1 MVTALQAYIPQII
14 DYLLSLVLVIS
25 ILLLGARRLPQ
36 KVYLF
41 ALQSLFLTLILVGLG
56 IMHHS
61 QQALLTALL
70 ILGGKFILIPSAL
83 FKVLE
88 KVPMNKKVES
98 YFTIPTGMIIG
109 GLLILLSHYLTASL
123 FPQADHLFIGV
134 FSVGSSLVFIGLF
147 MMMTFKKALTQI
159 LGLYVMDNGIFCL
172 TLATVFEM
180 PMIIEMGMLFELLL
194 GILVL
199 GVMVARIHRHFDST
213 NIDELQELRG

>member
-1 MVTALQAYIPQII
+1 MVTPLHPSIPQLI

-41 ALQSLFLTLILVGLG
+41 ALQSLFLTLILVCLG
-56 IMHHS
+56 IMHNS
-61 QQALLTALL
+61 QQALLTAFL
-70 ILGGKFILIPSAL
+70 ILAGKFILIPSAL

-98 YFTIPTGMIIG
+98 YFTIPTGMMIG
-109 GLLILLSHYLTASL
+109 GLLILLSHYLTATL
-123 FPQADHLFIGV
+123 FPQANHLFTGV
-134 FSVGSSLVFIGLF
+134 FSVGSALVFIGLF
-147 MMMTFKKALTQI
+147 MMMTFKKAFTQI